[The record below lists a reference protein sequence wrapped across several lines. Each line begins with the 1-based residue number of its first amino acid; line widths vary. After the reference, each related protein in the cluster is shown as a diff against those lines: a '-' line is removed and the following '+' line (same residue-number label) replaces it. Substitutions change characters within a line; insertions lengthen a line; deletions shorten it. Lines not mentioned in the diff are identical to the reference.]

1 MEKKIR
7 KRYKRARASWK
18 RAAAKSAKAS
28 QIAARLL
35 VIAFVSAAFATSAN
49 VVVGSESTVKPA
61 FTMDDLHRSSCRV
74 VGTSGGNATQIG
86 SGLTVGALENDYVV
100 KTNAHGVDGCK
111 SFVVQYFGDG
121 APVSVDAR
129 PDRKFYDSR
138 KQYDEAFLKV
148 SRADLEGY
156 DPPIIPI
163 APSERAQID
172 PTRPIYASGCPGAR
186 EPQAWVGRTIGEFG
200 RLQTFKP
207 APLQGQSGSGI
218 VQRGPEGWFE
228 CRATLTYRSA
238 ETAQNFDF
246 DAAHGLAI
254 PVKFLY
260 EAASGRVVDFSAPV
274 PEGII
279 PLRGAAGRSGPE
291 LPLELG
297 FSAPVGRFP
306 VRSTSAEGD
315 VTDDVA
321 EVAQADDAAS
331 PRYEPAVW
339 VGDSDVAP
347 LAFEPTRP
355 LLLYFS
361 AKDCGACR
369 RSTPVVEEFAR
380 KGWPVKAL
388 DVKTNEGGRA
398 WQAYRFNVVPA
409 FAFVEIDAAG
419 QYVATLDAWVGA
431 DCRERIASNFKN
443 FKPRPRPRG
452 SDNASRQAL
461 PRELGFPSRWS
472 GDVSPNDAAI
482 PVPEPSSVP
491 TPFVACR
498 FESPVDAS
506 AQTTA
511 SAEKTQVA
519 DAAESPTLATDP
531 DEPPIDATSSEAEKE
546 EALQTLETN
555 DLPSLAFE
563 FGEPVETS
571 EASPTANEVG
581 ETNAET
587 LGDATSSDAT
597 EPVAALESDAAPPK
611 TVDDLLK
618 RYERGW
624 TPPFRDAVPDVGA
637 ENDGGGN
644 ADGSTDS
651 TAGLI
656 GGALDRAA
664 REKVEA
670 LAAELEKAA
679 RERIATVAGELESSA
694 RERVAAL
701 AAEVEEAARTE
712 IDELSLAVAMSATAL
727 IDGVE
732 QEATAKLE
740 TMVDGLKRRAGAALA
755 AVGVWG
761 AFAAGA
767 WYWLVRLLAKCWG
780 SAPKYRLVREND
792 ETSQAGQ

>member
-1 MEKKIR
+1 
-7 KRYKRARASWK
+7 
-18 RAAAKSAKAS
+18 
-28 QIAARLL
+28 
-35 VIAFVSAAFATSAN
+35 
-49 VVVGSESTVKPA
+49 
-61 FTMDDLHRSSCRV
+61 LHRSSCRV
-74 VGTSGGNATQIG
+74 VGTSGGAATQIG

-100 KTNAHGVDGCK
+100 KTNAHVVDGCK

-138 KQYDEAFLKV
+138 KQYDEAFLTV

-156 DPPIIPI
+156 NPPLVPL

-218 VQRGPEGWFE
+218 VQRSPEGWFE

-306 VRSTSAEGD
+306 VRSTSADGD

-321 EVAQADDAAS
+321 EVAKTDDAES
-331 PRYEPAVW
+331 PRYVPAVW

-388 DVKTNEGGRA
+388 DVKTDEGGRA
-398 WQAYRFNVVPA
+398 WRAYRFNVVPA

-419 QYVATLDAWVGA
+419 QHVATLDAWVGA

-443 FKPRPRPRG
+443 FKPRPRPAPQPKTGERR
-452 SDNASRQAL
+452 DL
-461 PRELGFPSRWS
+461 EPT
-472 GDVSPNDAAI
+472 AI
-482 PVPEPSSVP
+482 PLPEPSSVS
-491 TPFVACR
+491 TPLVACR
-498 FESPVDAS
+498 FEAPVDAR
-506 AQTTA
+506 AQTPE
-511 SAEKTQVA
+511 SADKTQVA
-519 DAAESPTLATDP
+519 EAAESPTLATDP
-531 DEPPIDATSSEAEKE
+531 NEPPIDATSSEAEKE
-546 EALQTLETN
+546 ETSQALETN
-555 DLPSLAFE
+555 DLPTLAFE
-563 FGEPVETS
+563 FGEPIETL
-571 EASPTANEVG
+571 EASTTANEVG
-581 ETNAET
+581 ETNAKT
-587 LGDATSSDAT
+587 LGDATSSDAA
-597 EPVAALESDAAPPK
+597 EPVAALENDA
-611 TVDDLLK
+611 
-618 RYERGW
+618 
-624 TPPFRDAVPDVGA
+624 
-637 ENDGGGN
+637 
-644 ADGSTDS
+644 
-651 TAGLI
+651 
-656 GGALDRAA
+656 
-664 REKVEA
+664 
-670 LAAELEKAA
+670 
-679 RERIATVAGELESSA
+679 
-694 RERVAAL
+694 
-701 AAEVEEAARTE
+701 
-712 IDELSLAVAMSATAL
+712 
-727 IDGVE
+727 
-732 QEATAKLE
+732 
-740 TMVDGLKRRAGAALA
+740 
-755 AVGVWG
+755 
-761 AFAAGA
+761 
-767 WYWLVRLLAKCWG
+767 
-780 SAPKYRLVREND
+780 
-792 ETSQAGQ
+792 

>member
-35 VIAFVSAAFATSAN
+35 VVAFASAALATSAN
-49 VVVGSESTVKPA
+49 VVVGAESTVKPA

-74 VGTSGGNATQIG
+74 VGTSGGAATQIG

-100 KTNAHGVDGCK
+100 KTNAHVVDGCK

-138 KQYDEAFLKV
+138 KQHDEAFLTVK
-148 SRADLEGY
+148 RDDLDGY
-156 DPPIIPI
+156 VPPIVPL

-172 PTRPIYASGCPGAR
+172 PTRPIYACGCPGAR

-218 VQRGPEGWFE
+218 VQRSPEGWFE

-274 PEGII
+274 PEGIV
-279 PLRGAAGRSGPE
+279 PLR
-291 LPLELG
+291 L
-297 FSAPVGRFP
+297 
-306 VRSTSAEGD
+306 STTNGD
-315 VTDDVA
+315 VTNDVA
-321 EVAQADDAAS
+321 VVKQDGNAAS

-339 VGDSDVAP
+339 VGDSDAAP

-388 DVKTNEGGRA
+388 DVKTSEGGRA
-398 WQAYRFNVVPA
+398 WRAYRFNVVPA

-431 DCRERIASNFKN
+431 DCRERIASNFKR
-443 FKPRPRPRG
+443 FKSRPRP
-452 SDNASRQAL
+452 A
-461 PRELGFPSRWS
+461 PRPKTGERRDLEPT
-472 GDVSPNDAAI
+472 AI
-482 PVPEPSSVP
+482 PAP
-491 TPFVACR
+491 TPLVVCR
-498 FESPVDAS
+498 FELPNEAT
-506 AQTTA
+506 AQTTEN
-511 SAEKTQVA
+511 AEKTQVA
-519 DAAESPTLATDP
+519 EAAESPTLATDS
-531 DEPPIDATSSEAEKE
+531 DEPPIDASKAVRLE
-546 EALQTLETN
+546 ETPQASKTN
-555 DLPSLAFE
+555 DLPTLAFE
-563 FGEPVETS
+563 FGEALETS
-571 EASPTANEVG
+571 ETSTLNEVG
-581 ETNAET
+581 EPSAET
-587 LGDATSSDAT
+587 LGDAA
-597 EPVAALESDAAPPK
+597 EPVAAFETDAAPPK

-637 ENDGGGN
+637 ENDGDGKP
-644 ADGSTDS
+644 DGSTDS

-656 GGALDRAA
+656 GGAVERAA

-679 RERIATVAGELESSA
+679 RERIDAVAEELETAA
-694 RERVAAL
+694 RAKAAAL

-727 IDGVE
+727 IGGVE

-740 TMVDGLKRRAGAALA
+740 TAVDGLKRRAGAALA
-755 AVGVWG
+755 AIGVWG

-780 SAPKYRLVREND
+780 NAPKYRLVRDEGTP
-792 ETSQAGQ
+792 ETSGNNPKEKINEK